1 MGATADIEDLSRA
14 EVDMTNLEKKYPE
27 AYETFKL
34 FFTNH
39 KGIGY
44 KNIMKMM
51 LYGKTPEELKE

>member
-1 MGATADIEDLSRA
+1 MGAVAPAKDLVKALEDLIK
-14 EVDMTNLEKKYPE
+14 LEKKHPE
-27 AYETFKL
+27 AYEDFKL

-51 LYGKTPEELKE
+51 LYDKTPESLKE

>member
-1 MGATADIEDLSRA
+1 MAAVAPIEDLSRA

-27 AYETFKL
+27 AYEAFKL

-51 LYGKTPEELKE
+51 LYGKTPESLKE